1 MPFLVIVTWIVTGL
15 LVGFIGSKV
24 INLRGDDPRL
34 GIGAAVGG
42 ALVAGFLHAMI
53 GAAGLSNWTI
63 WAALYAALG
72 AVVALAVFHLIRS
85 RTITHSRG
93 TTRQSY

>member
-1 MPFLVIVTWIVTGL
+1 MLFLVIVTWIVTGL
-15 LVGFIGSKV
+15 LAGFIGSKI
-24 INLRGDDPRL
+24 INLRGDDPKL

-42 ALVAGFLHAMI
+42 GLVGGFLHAMI
-53 GAAGLSNWTI
+53 GPVGLSDWTI
-63 WAALYAALG
+63 WAPIYAALG

-85 RTITHSRG
+85 RTIGHERG